1 MTRQFNF
8 IDFLQDMQDNGN
20 ILRLEDVF
28 DWHEDG
34 KSYIL
39 VRVVEFFTVG
49 DNDAYVGFSPVY
61 SEDDVAPIY
70 YRFFRSVGLNWH
82 LEDQFNRRISNLQI
96 PYDCAQVF
104 FAIFETHL

>member
-39 VRVVEFFTVG
+39 VRIVEFFTVG
-49 DNDAYVGFSPVY
+49 DNDAYVGFSPVC
-61 SEDDVAPIY
+61 SDDDVAPIY

-82 LEDQFNRRISNLQI
+82 LEDQFNKEDN
-96 PYDCAQVF
+96 
-104 FAIFETHL
+104 

>member
-20 ILRLEDVF
+20 ILRLYDNYDFAEDRNP
-28 DWHEDG
+28 G
-34 KSYIL
+34 KL
-39 VRVVEFFTVG
+39 VQIVEFFTVG
-49 DNDAYVGFSPVY
+49 NDNALIGFSPVY

-82 LEDQFNRRISNLQI
+82 LEDQFNKGDI
-96 PYDCAQVF
+96 
-104 FAIFETHL
+104 